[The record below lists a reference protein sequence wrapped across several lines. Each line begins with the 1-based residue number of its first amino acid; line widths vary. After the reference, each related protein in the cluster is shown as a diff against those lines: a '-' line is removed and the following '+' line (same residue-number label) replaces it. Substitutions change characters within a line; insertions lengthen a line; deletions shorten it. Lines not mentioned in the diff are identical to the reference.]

1 MCAVRRW
8 RSFLRG
14 GSVAFYI
21 FLYSLGFMVNT
32 LHLMSGLSIVLY
44 LSYMALT
51 VWSVYLGMGTLGF
64 ICSFVFNWAI
74 FEASKSD

>member
-1 MCAVRRW
+1 MVRHRW

-32 LHLMSGLSIVLY
+32 LHLMSGLSIEATQVASPLN
-44 LSYMALT
+44 AL
-51 VWSVYLGMGTLGF
+51 
-64 ICSFVFNWAI
+64 CSNLLPCCAVRLLN
-74 FEASKSD
+74 DQG